1 MGGYANRRGWG
12 KTLMRRRA
20 IADCKSERNEQ
31 GDYLDMFMSLMLQAV
46 YVMRWIKMAK
56 VPLHTAGQEVGNR
69 ENG

>member
-1 MGGYANRRGWG
+1 
-12 KTLMRRRA
+12 
-20 IADCKSERNEQ
+20 
-31 GDYLDMFMSLMLQAV
+31 MFMSLMLQAV